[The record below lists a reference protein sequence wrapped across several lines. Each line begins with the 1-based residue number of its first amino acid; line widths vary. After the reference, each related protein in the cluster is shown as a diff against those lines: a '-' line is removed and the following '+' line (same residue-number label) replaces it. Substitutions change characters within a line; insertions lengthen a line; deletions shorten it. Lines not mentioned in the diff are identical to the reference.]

1 MGRGECRPYC
11 QEGMQTMVDEGTTAS
26 LEQVAELLQQL
37 KQEISYHRRV
47 LADTSA
53 DDKVLGLARLA
64 ALDRVHAAARVN
76 SHLPIAWPTWPRGV
90 WPKIEALAQKV
101 VRRLLRWYIDPIVEQ
116 QNRFNAAVAQV
127 LDIYWREICSLQAQP
142 PREKDE

>member
-1 MGRGECRPYC
+1 MPAPSAFSATTLPMSLAASQLPPYLIWSRS
-11 QEGMQTMVDEGTTAS
+11 S
-26 LEQVAELLQQL
+26 L
-37 KQEISYHRRV
+37 SRV

-76 SHLPIAWPTWPRGV
+76 SHPPIAWPTWPRGL

>member
-1 MGRGECRPYC
+1 
-11 QEGMQTMVDEGTTAS
+11 MVDEDTTAS
-26 LEQVAELLQQL
+26 LEQVAQVLQQL
-37 KQEISYHRRV
+37 KREVRYHRR
-47 LADTSA
+47 AHGDTSA
-53 DDKVLGLARLA
+53 DDKALGLARLA

-76 SHLPIAWPTWPRGV
+76 PHLPIAWPTWPRGL